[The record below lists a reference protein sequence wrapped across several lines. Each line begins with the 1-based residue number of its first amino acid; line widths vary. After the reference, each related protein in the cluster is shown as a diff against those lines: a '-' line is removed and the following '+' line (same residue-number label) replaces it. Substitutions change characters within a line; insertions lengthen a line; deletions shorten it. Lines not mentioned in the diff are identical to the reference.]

1 MLDSLVPQKLRIFY
15 GWWISI
21 SFFVINFYWGGIFI
35 TGFTTFFT
43 PLKDDFG
50 FSSAMTSLAFSMMLG
65 IAGGGAVA
73 VGVLFDKIGGRALM
87 LFATAFGGLGLIL
100 LSISHSTWAFFASFL
115 VLSVGFTIFYAGIG
129 PALAAHWFRRH
140 LGKAMGILLAGTS
153 LGGVLTPLLV
163 WLIDTYD
170 WRWAAVACAIG
181 LFVIGIPTSL
191 ILRHRPEQYG
201 LLPDGSPKEMSEVE
215 EEWIPRA
222 KEALNPEYDSDFTL
236 KETVRTW
243 TFWAIAVS
251 QAIAIFG
258 LVSVHVHIFPHL
270 ENEDFSRTTAARV
283 VTIVTLMGLAT
294 RFGFGWLGDI
304 FNRRL
309 VLACAYILQGLG
321 VITLA
326 YVGSVWTLVIF
337 IIVFGLAAEAYSA
350 VMYSLITEYFGR
362 AYIGAIYGMT
372 LIPYSVGAVLGPYL
386 AGVVFDA
393 TESYT
398 LIFLAF
404 GGGALL
410 AAPVVLSAGRPV
422 LRQPSTS

>member
-1 MLDSLVPQKLRIFY
+1 MLDYLVPQRLRVFY
-15 GWWISI
+15 GWWIAI
-21 SFFVINFYWGGIFI
+21 SFFVINSYWGGIFI

-43 PLKDDFG
+43 PLKGDFG
-50 FSSAMTSLAFSMMLG
+50 FSTAMTSLAFSMMLG
-65 IAGGGAVA
+65 IAGAGGVV
-73 VGVLFDKIGGRALM
+73 VGILFDTFGGRVLM
-87 LFATAFGGLGLIL
+87 LLSTALGGLGLIL
-100 LSISHSTWAFFASFL
+100 LSISHSTWAFLVSFL
-115 VLSVGFTIFYAGIG
+115 VLAVGFTIFYAGIG

-140 LGKAMGILLAGTS
+140 LGKATGILLAGTS

-170 WRWAAVACAIG
+170 WRKAAVTCAIG
-181 LFVIGIPTSL
+181 LFIIGVPTSL
-191 ILRHRPEQYG
+191 ILRHRPEQYR
-201 LLPDGSPKEMSEVE
+201 LLPDGSLRQMGGGE

-222 KEALNPEYDSDFTL
+222 KGAINSELSSDFTL
-236 KETVRTW
+236 KETMRTW
-243 TFWAIAVS
+243 TFWAIALS

-270 ENEDFSRTTAARV
+270 ENEDFSRTTAAQV
-283 VTIVTLMGLAT
+283 VTIVTLIGLIT

-309 VLACAYILQGLG
+309 VLAGAYVLQGLG

-326 YVGSVWTLVIF
+326 YVGSVWTLIIF

-362 AYIGAIYGMT
+362 TYIGAIYGMT

-386 AGVVFDA
+386 AGVVVDA

-410 AAPVVLSAGRPV
+410 AAPVVLSAARPV
-422 LRQPSTS
+422 LRQPSSS